1 MLLKNATC
9 VTLNPPGLRKS
20 DLQIEN
26 GVIAGFEGSS
36 AGMAEKGSYDLKGK
50 LLLPGFVCAHT
61 HIYSTLAR
69 GMPAPE
75 GPLDDFKHILENL
88 WWKLDSALDEE
99 MIRASATVYA
109 IEAIRCGTTTIIDHH
124 SSPKVIRGS
133 LNAIDDAL
141 DQTGVRRVLC
151 YEITD
156 RAGQS
161 AVKEMLTESRDFLAN
176 SRRSLSSLSRG
187 MVGAHAP
194 FTLSDKTLERCG
206 QLAAEFNCGVH
217 IHLAEDGTDPHDAQM
232 TYGVLV
238 TERLKRAGLLNNR
251 SILAHCVK
259 LSATDRA
266 AVVENGAWMAHNPR
280 SNMNNRVGRAS
291 VEAYKTC
298 AVLGT
303 DGIGADMFEEV
314 KTAFYRGHEET
325 RSGPDAYLKILAN
338 NQRLVS
344 SIFGQQFGAFEVGAP
359 ADFVVLDYQSPTPL
373 TAENLTGH
381 AIFGWS
387 SSMVDS
393 VMVAGNWL
401 MRKRQLV
408 GVDAAKAYA
417 EAEKQARRLWER
429 L

>member
-9 VTLNPPGLRKS
+9 VTLNPPHIQKS

-26 GVIAGFEGSS
+26 GVITAVEEKISS
-36 AGMAEKGSYDLKGK
+36 RSAKGSYDLQGK

-61 HIYSTLAR
+61 HLYSALAR
-69 GMPAPE
+69 GMPAPQ
-75 GPLDDFKHILENL
+75 GPTRDFRQILENV
-88 WWKLDSALDEE
+88 WWKLDSALDNE
-99 MIRASATVYA
+99 MISASAQVYA
-109 IEAIRCGTTTIIDHH
+109 IEAIKCGTTTIIDHH
-124 SSPKVIRGS
+124 SSPGAIRGS
-133 LNAIDDAL
+133 LDTIDNAL
-141 DQTGVRRVLC
+141 DEIGIRRVLC
-151 YEITD
+151 YEVTD
-156 RAGQS
+156 RAGEP
-161 AVKEMLTESRDFLAN
+161 ALKEMFAETRGFLG
-176 SRRSLSSLSRG
+176 SSGRSLSRG

-194 FTLSDKTLERCG
+194 FTLSDTTMERCG

-238 TERLKRAGLLNNR
+238 TERLRRAGLLNNK

-266 AVVENGAWMAHNPR
+266 AVVENGAWVAHNPR

-291 VEAYKTC
+291 IEAYNSC

-303 DGIGADMFEEV
+303 DGIGADMLEEL

-325 RSGPDAYLKILAN
+325 RSSPSVYLNILAN

-344 SIFGQQFGAFEVGAP
+344 SIFGQQFGRFEIGAP
-359 ADFVVLDYQSPTPL
+359 ADFVVLDYEPPTPM
-373 TAENLTGH
+373 TADNLPGH
-381 AIFGWS
+381 VIFGWS
-387 SSMVDS
+387 SALVDS

-401 MRKRQLV
+401 MRKRKLV
-408 GVDAAKAYA
+408 GIDTDKIYAAAT
-417 EAEKQARRLWER
+417 KQAARLWER
-429 L
+429 V